1 MKPKEKQSPVSKKLR
16 KFSSTRV
23 MNLIRIVEQVLVL
36 SIGNDFIESLCRW
49 EELIKSGNEQS

>member
-1 MKPKEKQSPVSKKLR
+1 MNRLLSGMKPKEKQSPVSKKLR

-36 SIGNDFIESLCRW
+36 SIGNDFIESLCR
-49 EELIKSGNEQS
+49 